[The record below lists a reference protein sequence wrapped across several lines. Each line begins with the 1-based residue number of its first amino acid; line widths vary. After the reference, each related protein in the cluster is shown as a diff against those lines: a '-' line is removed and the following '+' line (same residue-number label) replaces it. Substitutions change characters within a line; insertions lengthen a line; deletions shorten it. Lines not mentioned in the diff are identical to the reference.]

1 MQKNFT
7 FSVLLLL
14 LCSALLAQTNP
25 TPLSLPVNENFGTA
39 AFNTP
44 RPGMAS
50 WTGGGTRP
58 YNTQAAAEAS
68 TEGTDVNISN
78 ATPVSAGAGGQ
89 YGHAPSG
96 NGRLTILGS
105 SNSTNGTTQSV
116 IAVNTSGASSVTIS
130 YDLILTIANARE
142 IGLAVQYRVGTTGVF
157 TTLTGSG
164 VTYTSTSTNGGDADG
179 PTDFDNYSFALP
191 AAALGQANVQ
201 IRFITWRGAI
211 AGSSSGIG
219 LDNLAITNGA
229 VNPCT
234 EPTAQPTA
242 LSLTPSP
249 TTINGSFTGSNP
261 IADEYLVVQ
270 STSSSLSVSPT
281 DGSTYAPGQVIGNGT
296 VVAVSSA
303 TTFTSTALNANTTYY
318 YFVFALNNE
327 NCSGGP
333 NYLTTSPLS
342 ASTSTLTIP
351 ACVAPLTA
359 PVNLSLTPLS
369 NSINGSFLAVPDAN
383 RYLVVRS
390 SSATLSAGPANGITY
405 TAGQSLGGGTIV
417 NYGSTTS
424 FTTGGLN
431 SNTLYYIFVFAASG
445 DCAGEPFY
453 NGTALTGSATTTASG
468 IPPGYY
474 DATSGQTC
482 SGLKTALFTTISSNT
497 TVLSYTPGVWNAYQT
512 TDLYRNFE
520 NTRDII
526 WDMYSDR
533 PGQNEPYEYV
543 YQTNQCG
550 TYSAESDCYNREHSF
565 PRSWFGGAISPMNTD
580 LHHLFPTDGWVNN
593 LRSSFPYSEV
603 AVATTTSQNGSKLG
617 ANSFP
622 GAPGGNAFEPIN
634 EYKGD
639 FARAHLYMATRYQN
653 LVAGWETN
661 STESNQVL
669 NGTTYQAFENWQ
681 LQLLF
686 KWHQQDPVSAK
697 EVSRNNAIYAL
708 QGNRNPFVDNPN
720 WVFEVWACTGL
731 LPVTIENFY
740 SLKKDNSIILTW
752 QVSNETGFKQYEI
765 ERGTDGRNFETI
777 GTVDAD
783 GRSIYNFIDG
793 SLPKSAF
800 VFYRMKLVDKDGSFT
815 YSRIL
820 FIRTDRT
827 IDIQLYPNP
836 SAGAVVVQFD
846 SPLSADAS
854 IQVIDVS
861 GRLVLQT
868 KATSG
873 SNKIM
878 LNGGSL
884 AAGRYTVRIV
894 TKQEVLHR
902 NFVIQH

>member
-7 FSVLLLL
+7 FSFLLLL
-14 LCSALLAQTNP
+14 LSSTLLGQTNP
-25 TPLSLPVNENFGTA
+25 SPLSLPVNENFGTA

-58 YNTQAAAEAS
+58 YSTQALAEAS
-68 TEGTDVNISN
+68 TEGTDITISN
-78 ATPVSAGAGGQ
+78 ATPANAGAGGQ

-96 NGRLTILGS
+96 NGRLTILQSG
-105 SNSTNGTTQSV
+105 NSTNGSTQSV
-116 IAVNTSGASSVTIS
+116 IAVNTSGASSVTLA
-130 YDLILTIANARE
+130 YDLVLTIANARE
-142 IGLAVQYRVGTTGVF
+142 IGLAVQYRVGTTGAF
-157 TTLTGSG
+157 TTIGGSG
-164 VTYTSTSTNGGDADG
+164 VIYTNTSTNGGDADG

-191 AAALGQANVQ
+191 AATLGQVNVQ
-201 IRFITWRGAI
+201 IRFITWRGAT
-211 AGSSSGIG
+211 AGNSSGIG
-219 LDNLAITNGA
+219 MDNISITSGT
-229 VNPCT
+229 VDPCV
-234 EPTAQPTA
+234 EPTVQPTGFN
-242 LSLTPSP
+242 LTPSP
-249 TTINGSFTGSNP
+249 TTISGSFTGSNP
-261 IADEYLVVQ
+261 VADEYLVVQ
-270 STSSSLSVSPT
+270 STSPSLSVSPT
-281 DGSTYAPGQVIGNGT
+281 DGTTYTSGQTLGNGT

-303 TTFTSTALNANTTYY
+303 TSFTNTGLNASTTYY

-333 NYLTTSPLS
+333 NYLTASPLS
-342 ASTSTLTIP
+342 ASATTLTIP
-351 ACVAPLTA
+351 ACVTPSATPINLT
-359 PVNLSLTPLS
+359 LTPLS
-369 NSINGSFLAVPDAN
+369 NSVNGSFSTVPDAN

-390 SSATLSAGPANGITY
+390 LSATLSANPTSGITY
-405 TAGQSLGGGTIV
+405 TAGQSLGGGTV
-417 NYGSTTS
+417 VSYSSVTS
-424 FTTGGLN
+424 FIAGGLN
-431 SNTLYYIFVFAASG
+431 SNTLYYFFVFAASG
-445 DCAGEPFY
+445 DCTGEPFY
-453 NGTALTGSATTTASG
+453 NITALTSSTTTTTSG

-474 DATSGQTC
+474 DAANGQTC

-497 TVLSYTPGVWNAYQT
+497 TVLSYTPGVWTAYQT
-512 TDLYRNFE
+512 TDLHRNFE

-550 TYSAESDCYNREHSF
+550 TYAGESDCYNREHSF

-580 LHHLFPTDGWVNN
+580 LHHVFPTDGWVNN

-603 AVATTTSQNGSKLG
+603 AIATTTSQNGSKMG
-617 ANSFP
+617 PNSFP
-622 GAPGGNAFEPIN
+622 GAPAGNAFEPIN

-653 LVAGWETN
+653 LVAAWETN

-669 NGTTYQAFENWQ
+669 NGTAYQAFENWQ

-686 KWHQQDPVSAK
+686 KWHKQDPVSAK
-697 EVSRNNAIYAL
+697 EVSRNNAAYAL

-720 WVFEVWACTGL
+720 WVYEVWACTGL

-740 SLKKDNSIILTW
+740 SQKKDNSIVLTW

-783 GRSIYNFIDG
+783 GRTIYSFIDAF
-793 SLPKSAF
+793 LPKSSF
-800 VFYRMKLVDKDGSFT
+800 VFYRMKLIDKDGSFT
-815 YSRIL
+815 YSRVL
-820 FIRTDRT
+820 FIRTDRKV
-827 IDIQLYPNP
+827 DIQLYPNP

-846 SPLSADAS
+846 SPLISDAS
-854 IQVIDVS
+854 IQVIDIS
-861 GRLVLQT
+861 GRVLLQM

-873 SNKIM
+873 TNKIM

-884 AAGRYTVRIV
+884 AAGKYTLRIV
-894 TKQEVLHR
+894 SKQEVLHR